1 MRICYPTLDCIFPR
15 PLEEPAVARAR
26 GSSSA
31 NPPLLVRG
39 SRGDREE
46 KDIMSTSTSASFFDD
61 DDSDVRPTFFDF
73 SSTQISE
80 LVYIAVRETEG

>member
-1 MRICYPTLDCIFPR
+1 
-15 PLEEPAVARAR
+15 
-26 GSSSA
+26 
-31 NPPLLVRG
+31 
-39 SRGDREE
+39 
-46 KDIMSTSTSASFFDD
+46 MSTSTSASFFDD